1 MAEMHVYFCTEAAFQ
16 EAVSSYVQNS
26 TISLPLL
33 QSPWWGRFKALFGWK
48 PLYCLID
55 GKPLLIL
62 RREVMLGREIWYV
75 PWGPAWISNS
85 RPEHKLM
92 PEMSVEDAAAAAS
105 LTSQVAESLYKSI
118 MQNKAEIQLPIAL
131 RFDLP
136 FGSKDYDFDEISR
149 ETCIA
154 SVPGLRHPSVEI
166 QVPATVIL
174 DLRKTWDELLAGMK
188 KKTRYN
194 IRLAEK
200 KSVRIRSGNI
210 SDLETWYKMYQET
223 AERDGIV
230 IHSQDYYEA
239 FFRLADEAQDPTVD
253 FLLAYHENDLLAGIF
268 VARYDGVATYM
279 YGASSNLKRN
289 LMPAYL
295 LQARAIQNAME
306 AGCHSYDFL
315 GIPSTAHPDHPMH
328 GLYRFK
334 TGFGGTLIRRIGLV
348 DKPCR
353 KPLYTSFR
361 LAESLRSWYF
371 SSLRKR
377 F

>member
-1 MAEMHVYFCTEAAFQ
+1 MQ
-16 EAVSSYVQNS
+16 SS

-48 PLYCLID
+48 PLYSLID
-55 GKPLLIL
+55 GMPLLIL
-62 RREVMLGREIWYV
+62 RREVMLGREIWYI
-75 PWGPAWISNS
+75 PWGPAWVSNS
-85 RPEHKLM
+85 RPTEKIM
-92 PEMSVEDAAAAAS
+92 PEMSVEDVSAA
-105 LTSQVAESLYKSI
+105 TSSTALVAESLYDAI
-118 MQNKAEIQLPIAL
+118 MQKDFDFQPPIAL

-136 FGSKDYDFDEISR
+136 FGSKDCTFDEISR
-149 ETCIA
+149 ESCIS

-174 DLRKTWDELLAGMK
+174 DLRKSWEELLAGMK

-200 KSVRIRSGNI
+200 KAVRICNGNS
-210 SDLETWYKMYQET
+210 SDLGAWYAMYQET

-239 FFRLADEAQDPTVD
+239 FFRLAEDAQGPTVD

-279 YGASSNLKRN
+279 YGASNNLKRN

-315 GIPSTAHPDHPMH
+315 GIPSTSHPDHPMH

-334 TGFGGTLIRRIGLV
+334 TGFGGTHIRRIGLV
-348 DKPCR
+348 DKACR
-353 KPLYTSFR
+353 KPLYRCFR